1 MKSAVQRYTLQAIFV
16 LGLLGVLV
24 ASFLTV
30 THYTGTPGIACP
42 KHINNVPA
50 CDIVNQSIY
59 SEIMGVPIALLAV
72 LVYAAYSVAAYALL
86 NGKSILGFSSFSL
99 SVGLVVLSSVSFISA
114 IYLITILYTVLETV
128 CVYCITAHAITTL
141 IFGLSLFNLYLQK
154 AKTK

>member
-1 MKSAVQRYTLQAIFV
+1 MKSTAQRYTLQAIFV

-42 KHINNVPA
+42 KHVNNVPA

-72 LVYAAYSVAAYALL
+72 LVYAGYSAIAYALL
-86 NGKSILGFSSFSL
+86 KGKGILGFSPFSFSI
-99 SVGLVVLSSVSFISA
+99 GLVVLSSVSFIFA
-114 IYLITILYTVLETV
+114 VYLITILYTVLKTV
-128 CVYCITAHAITTL
+128 CVYCITAHTITSL
-141 IFGLSLFNLYLQK
+141 IFGLSIFNFYMQK
-154 AKTK
+154 TA